1 MNQEEGFE
9 AMTKTN
15 YQEVMKEV
23 LPQYEPRLE
32 SSEDL
37 LRRRKL
43 IEGFLNRHLKTNPL
57 RRTQRHAVITHS
69 MLMAGMTAEGAD
81 DTDKRGFRNYT
92 WAENC

>member
-1 MNQEEGFE
+1 
-9 AMTKTN
+9 
-15 YQEVMKEV
+15 
-23 LPQYEPRLE
+23 
-32 SSEDL
+32 
-37 LRRRKL
+37 
-43 IEGFLNRHLKTNPL
+43 LNRHLKTNPL